1 MAVKGFNGR
10 MTGIREDKSM
20 GTMIGTRNS
29 NVKVISMKDPSGTVV
44 GTISISKSTK
54 KKSKRLQYNFKQI
67 SSQIMMS
74 KTSVSAG
81 RVAAKARGKVADLL
95 RKRKSSDYDDKELEA
110 AIIHAKRMERIA
122 RKRMKHLKEEEHA
135 KQQNFCTAETEENRN
150 FNRETTEKG
159 KTYETMDEKF
169 VERLQEVQVKIENV
183 MEQSMKELT
192 ESMNDW
198 IDETGL
204 DRLTDELVG
213 TGQQDMDSY
222 DLERLKKKHRSD
234 ELREILEAD
243 MKYLKALFG
252 KLAKEKQEASSGV
265 SLELSGMEIPVGMTE
280 VPAMAEGGNI
290 DLSL

>member
-1 MAVKGFNGR
+1 

-20 GTMIGTRNS
+20 GTVIGTGNS

-44 GTISISKSTK
+44 GTISITKSAK
-54 KKSKRLQYNFKQI
+54 KKAKRLQYNFKQI

-81 RVAAKARGKVADLL
+81 RIAAKARGKVADLL

-110 AIIHAKRMERIA
+110 AIIHTKKMERIA

-150 FNRETTEKG
+150 FDKETTEKG

-169 VERLQEVQVKIENV
+169 VERLQEVQVKMENV

-265 SLELSGMEIPVGMTE
+265 SLELSGKEIPVGMTE
-280 VPAMAEGGNI
+280 VPVMTEGGNI